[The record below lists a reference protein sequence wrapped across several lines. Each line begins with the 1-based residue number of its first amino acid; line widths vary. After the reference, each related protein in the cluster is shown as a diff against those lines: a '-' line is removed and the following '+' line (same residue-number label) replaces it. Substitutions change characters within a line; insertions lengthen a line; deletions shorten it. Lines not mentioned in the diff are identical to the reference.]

1 MKIIFKE
8 FSVFL
13 DVVPSLAI
21 LLLKIAFPTT
31 VNLKTAEANSL
42 YYLMESRTTEKHKKE
57 PCPGVIIDDLGGAF
71 GMGLVGDT

>member
-1 MKIIFKE
+1 M
-8 FSVFL
+8 S
-13 DVVPSLAI
+13 
-21 LLLKIAFPTT
+21 
-31 VNLKTAEANSL
+31 NLKTAEANSL